1 MAIFNALDLNKNGKL
16 SKARAFKNLNSV
28 VCFCEI
34 IRGLTRELVQAELV
48 VFIGKGLN
56 IYLSMA
62 LLWLELMGHMVIKS
76 AELQLD
82 KVLDTFDSWIKDAGE
97 QDKQIMLA
105 MVPGAEF
112 NGKMDRKMF
121 ELMLKTMP
129 MWMQVYAEKEVMPA
143 ARHAVE
149 VLTAVSAT
157 IFCLLLILT

>member
-1 MAIFNALDLNKNGKL
+1 
-16 SKARAFKNLNSV
+16 
-28 VCFCEI
+28 
-34 IRGLTRELVQAELV
+34 VQDELV

-62 LLWLELMGHMVIKS
+62 LLWLELIGHVVIKS

-97 QDKQIMLA
+97 QEKQMMLR
-105 MVPGAEF
+105 MVPGAEATF
-112 NGKMDRKMF
+112 NGKMDRKKF
-121 ELMLKTMP
+121 ELMLSTMP

-149 VLTAVSAT
+149 VLEAVSAT
-157 IFCLLLILT
+157 TFCLLLIVT

>member
-1 MAIFNALDLNKNGKL
+1 M
-16 SKARAFKNLNSV
+16 
-28 VCFCEI
+28 
-34 IRGLTRELVQAELV
+34 QAELV

-62 LLWLELMGHMVIKS
+62 LLWLELIGHVVIKS

-82 KVLDTFDSWIKDAGE
+82 KVLDTFDSWIKDADE
-97 QDKQIMLA
+97 QDKQIMLD

-112 NGKMDRKMF
+112 NGKMDRKKF

-149 VLTAVSAT
+149 VLEAVSAT
-157 IFCLLLILT
+157 TFCLLLIVT

>member
-1 MAIFNALDLNKNGKL
+1 M
-16 SKARAFKNLNSV
+16 
-28 VCFCEI
+28 
-34 IRGLTRELVQAELV
+34 QAELV

-62 LLWLELMGHMVIKS
+62 LLWLELIGHIGIKS

-129 MWMQVYAEKEVMPA
+129 MWMQLYFKKEFEPA
-143 ARHAVE
+143 VRRAAE
-149 VLTAVSAT
+149 VLGGWGGGVSQGVRDSWNRDLDNLFGGTQRTLDSTTQKT
-157 IFCLLLILT
+157 IPGPS

>member
-1 MAIFNALDLNKNGKL
+1 M
-16 SKARAFKNLNSV
+16 
-28 VCFCEI
+28 
-34 IRGLTRELVQAELV
+34 QAELV

-62 LLWLELMGHMVIKS
+62 LLWLELIGHVVIKS

-82 KVLDTFDSWIKDAGE
+82 KVLDTFDSWIKE
-97 QDKQIMLA
+97 QEKQMLWQ
-105 MVPGAEF
+105 MMPNFPRTYDHTGAETTY
-112 NGKMDRKMF
+112 NGKMNRLKF
-121 ELMLKTMP
+121 ELMLTTMP

-157 IFCLLLILT
+157 ILCLLLIVT

>member
-1 MAIFNALDLNKNGKL
+1 MC
-16 SKARAFKNLNSV
+16 RCV
-28 VCFCEI
+28 CEI

-62 LLWLELMGHMVIKS
+62 LLWLELIGHVVIKS

-97 QDKQIMLA
+97 QEKQMMLR
-105 MVPGAEF
+105 MVPGAETTF
-112 NGKMDRKMF
+112 NGKMDRKKF
-121 ELMLKTMP
+121 ELMLSTMP

-157 IFCLLLILT
+157 IFCLLLIVT